1 MMVEKTQKDTV
12 VMYRVLIEALLACS
26 SLKDVKAILAMII
39 EHSVN
44 GKSVECP
51 EHLKPLWCM
60 FKHELDK
67 ANGRGL

>member
-1 MMVEKTQKDTV
+1 MFKTQQAKSSV
-12 VMYRVLIEALLACS
+12 VIPRVLIEALLACS

-51 EHLKPLWCM
+51 EHLQPLWCM

-67 ANGRGL
+67 ANERGL